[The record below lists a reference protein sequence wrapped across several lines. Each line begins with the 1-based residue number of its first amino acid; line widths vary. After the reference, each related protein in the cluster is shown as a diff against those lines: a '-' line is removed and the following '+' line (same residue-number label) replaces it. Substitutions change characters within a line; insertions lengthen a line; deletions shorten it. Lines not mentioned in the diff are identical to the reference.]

1 MYMYICKC
9 LYILICI
16 YIERDTERQRD
27 NRDKT
32 NRKEVQFDLQNLK
45 LCYEI
50 PNYSFDD
57 KEKRT
62 NLEAALS
69 PYRKI

>member
-1 MYMYICKC
+1 MYI
-9 LYILICI
+9 YR
-16 YIERDTERQRD
+16 ETERQRD
-27 NRDKT
+27 STDKT

-50 PNYSFDD
+50 PNYTFDD

-62 NLEAALS
+62 NLEAAL
-69 PYRKI
+69 